1 MMMIRYTTSAA
12 GGSATGMEEVRC
24 YTRSFFFNIKYDSF
38 KSDYASLPNRQ
49 LYRLIKDHAF
59 NDKRRQNAPDVK

>member
-38 KSDYASLPNRQ
+38 KSKYMQ
-49 LYRLIKDHAF
+49 LYL
-59 NDKRRQNAPDVK
+59 KRSNQPPTVPIDQRSRI